1 MLPRRESDVVDDRPP
16 PSVTAQRST
25 LLAVLREDLAS
36 TVGEKLLPPAQF
48 WLHAL
53 GKLLLNPRVQA
64 VVRFRVGHVLMR
76 RRLVALAMFLRS
88 RSLRHA
94 GAEIHPGASIG
105 PGLCL
110 VHSSG
115 IVIGGSVE
123 IGRNCRLHQGVTL
136 GSAGVGATG
145 TWGEPVVGDDVTI
158 GAHAVILGPVRIGD
172 RAVIAANAVVTK
184 DVAEDSVVGGVPARV
199 LRINEVKP
207 RLTRPN

>member
-1 MLPRRESDVVDDRPP
+1 MLPRRDAVVVDDLQPPRVSAERP
-16 PSVTAQRST
+16 A

-36 TVGEKLLPPAQF
+36 TVGEKLLPPARF
-48 WLHAL
+48 WLRAV
-53 GKLLLNPRVQA
+53 GKLMLNPRVQA
-64 VVRFRVGHVLMR
+64 VVRFRLGHALVQ
-76 RRLVALAMFLRS
+76 RRLTPLAMFLRA

-115 IVIGGSVE
+115 IVIGGSVV

-158 GAHAVILGPVRIGD
+158 GAHAVILGPLRIGD

-184 DVAEDSVVGGVPARV
+184 DVADDSVVGGVPARV
-199 LRINEVKP
+199 LRINEPVP
-207 RLTRPN
+207 RLARPK